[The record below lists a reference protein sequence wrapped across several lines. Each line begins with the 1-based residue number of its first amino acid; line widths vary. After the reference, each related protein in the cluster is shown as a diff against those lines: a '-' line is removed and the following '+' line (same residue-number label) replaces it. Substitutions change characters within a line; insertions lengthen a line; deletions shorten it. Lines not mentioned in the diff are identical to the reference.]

1 MLAIAAGSPHALAQT
16 KKVNAEG
23 KELTPVHIKSKR
35 IRPVPVGDTTG
46 YSLTGNVVL
55 YHNGAVITCD
65 SLIRYSESRM
75 TCFGNVII
83 KKEDTFIYGDRA
95 EYSRDEGEARVY
107 SPLIK
112 AMNQNSTLYTYNLVF
127 NTAENI
133 GRFYGGATFT
143 NGQNQLES
151 ERGYFYAD
159 LDELVGVENVQMKNE
174 TYEMKSDS
182 VNYNSES
189 EIARYF
195 TRSVTWKQDGEILSS
210 DEGEYHNKDQ
220 HYIFRRNAYVM
231 GEQQEMWADTIDYQE
246 LVQFIELKHNAQI
259 RDEEHKSVIFGHYGN
274 YDDTTGDTF
283 LTRNPA
289 YVSYGDADGDGKNDT
304 VYMRSDSMYV
314 YLIDSL
320 GYCTLTRPD
329 SATLA
334 EELAAKAQAIID
346 KRIADSMAVV
356 EAERAKFVADSTA
369 TAEAALKAHLLDSLH
384 QLKAT
389 LEAMSE
395 LNDSLKVVDSEVRK
409 SIEQLEK
416 PVEEDAAEGETDS
429 LDMGGDE
436 LLIDNQPADEGE
448 DFGEMGDAAKPAQ
461 FGESL
466 QMGEP
471 VQGEQP
477 NQPNAAR
484 RNSRHNGPNGPRG
497 ERGDRGDQM
506 AADEQMTAEVTAT
519 DSIATDTLP
528 KKNARDRIML
538 GLRNVKVFR
547 QDFQGICDSMLM
559 FSADST
565 AQLHRNSVMWNEL
578 NQIASERADVYTRNQ
593 KPYKVLFSEGKPLM
607 SSEIDTTRYNQVAG
621 KTIEAKFNDGVMYR
635 TDVVGNAQTYYYMV
649 DDADGALMGYLVA
662 EAADMTFFIED
673 NTVDGIM
680 YRGNPVYTIYPMD
693 KIPADQPQRMP
704 DFVWYIEKK
713 PTAEI
718 IMGEWIINPSERER
732 YQRMKRPQFP
742 ITYTI
747 DRHRESLIAGG
758 SWADRTD
765 DITDEAKD
773 FIERVEDQQ

>member
-395 LNDSLKVVDSEVRK
+395 LNDSLKVIDSEVRK

-416 PVEEDAAEGETDS
+416 PVEEEAAEGETDS

-436 LLIDNQPADEGE
+436 LLIDNQPADE
-448 DFGEMGDAAKPAQ
+448 
-461 FGESL
+461 
-466 QMGEP
+466 
-471 VQGEQP
+471 
-477 NQPNAAR
+477 
-484 RNSRHNGPNGPRG
+484 
-497 ERGDRGDQM
+497 
-506 AADEQMTAEVTAT
+506 QMTTEVTPT
-519 DSIATDTLP
+519 DSLATDTLP

>member
-1 MLAIAAGSPHALAQT
+1 MKRAIYISLLALFAVVAGECEAYGQT
-16 KKVNAEG
+16 KKVNAQG
-23 KELTPVHIKSKR
+23 KELTPVDIKSKR
-35 IRPVPVGDTTG
+35 TRPVPVGDTTG
-46 YSLTGNVVL
+46 YALTGDVVL

-65 SLIRYSESRM
+65 SVVRYSEREM

-83 KKEDTFIYGDRA
+83 KKDDTYIYGDRA
-95 EYSRDEGEARVY
+95 EYSRDAGEARVY
-107 SPLIK
+107 SPLVK
-112 AMNQNSTLYTYNLVF
+112 VMNKESTLYTYNLVF

-133 GRFYGGATFT
+133 GRFYGGGTFS
-143 NGQNQLES
+143 NGVNLMES

-182 VNYNSES
+182 VNYNSET
-189 EIARYF
+189 EVARYF
-195 TRSVTWKQDGEILSS
+195 SRSITWKNDGEILAS
-210 DEGEYHNKDQ
+210 DDGEYHNKEQ
-220 HYIFRRNAYVM
+220 RYIFRRNAYVM
-231 GEQQEMWADTIDYQE
+231 GENQEMWADTVDYRE

-274 YDDTTGDTF
+274 YDDKLGDTF
-283 LTRNPA
+283 LTQNPA
-289 YVSYGDADGDGKNDT
+289 YISYGDADGDGRNDT

-320 GYCTLTRPD
+320 GYTTLTRPD

-334 EELAAKAQAIID
+334 AELAAKAQAIID

-356 EAERAKFVADSTA
+356 KAEREKFVADSVA
-369 TAEAALKAHLLDSLH
+369 TAEKEWKAHLLDSLH
-384 QLKAT
+384 T
-389 LEAMSE
+389 LRASFEAMGE
-395 LNDSLKVVDSEVRK
+395 LGDSLALVSQRVTRSIDSLENPVVDTSA
-409 SIEQLEK
+409 L
-416 PVEEDAAEGETDS
+416 VEEDGDGGLNVEGGEENVNKDSSDADLAAEGA
-429 LDMGGDE
+429 LGDE
-436 LLIDNQPADEGE
+436 SDGEDRTDGEAGSERDNLAPAAGGVNARSLAEGFVPEESVGATPEEAETPAD
-448 DFGEMGDAAKPAQ
+448 
-461 FGESL
+461 S
-466 QMGEP
+466 
-471 VQGEQP
+471 
-477 NQPNAAR
+477 
-484 RNSRHNGPNGPRG
+484 
-497 ERGDRGDQM
+497 
-506 AADEQMTAEVTAT
+506 
-519 DSIATDTLP
+519 LP

-547 QDFQGICDSMLM
+547 TDFQGICDSMLM

-565 AQLHRNSVMWNEL
+565 AQLHKNSVMWNEL
-578 NQIASERADVYTRNQ
+578 NQIASERADVYTHKQ

-662 EAADMTFFIED
+662 EAADMTFYIEN
-673 NTVDGIM
+673 NTVEGIM
-680 YRGNPVYTIYPMD
+680 YRGDPVYTIYPMD

-704 DFVWYIEKK
+704 EFVWYIDKK

-718 IMGEWIINPSERER
+718 IMGDWIVNPSERER

-747 DRHRESLIAGG
+747 ERHKESLISGG
-758 SWADRTD
+758 GWADRDD
-765 DITDEAKD
+765 DISDEAKD
-773 FIERVEDQQ
+773 FIERVRDK

>member
-1 MLAIAAGSPHALAQT
+1 MKRVLYISLLCLLAIAAGSPHALAQT

-289 YVSYGDADGDGKNDT
+289 YVSYGDADGDGKSDT

-389 LEAMSE
+389 FEAMSE
-395 LNDSLKVVDSEVRK
+395 LNDSLKVIDSEVRK

-416 PVEEDAAEGETDS
+416 PVEEEAAEGETDS

-436 LLIDNQPADEGE
+436 LLIDNQPADE
-448 DFGEMGDAAKPAQ
+448 
-461 FGESL
+461 
-466 QMGEP
+466 
-471 VQGEQP
+471 
-477 NQPNAAR
+477 
-484 RNSRHNGPNGPRG
+484 
-497 ERGDRGDQM
+497 
-506 AADEQMTAEVTAT
+506 QMTTEVTPT
-519 DSIATDTLP
+519 DSLATDTLP